1 MYPET
6 LHTGHHV
13 IWSQAPNQ
21 RTTSLVLVLH
31 DASSQPQRAA
41 ETFFSLLPE
50 TTTGLAIQGGLP
62 DANGHSWLSTNDHQ
76 TSGFPEIIA
85 AAHRIFDAID
95 QDEFGTHNYTSVQ
108 VIGIGQGA
116 AMATT
121 MLRVRPEA
129 ITSVV
134 GVNGYVLDNPMLAAL
149 DTSTDADPSTPVLWV
164 TTDDQSHPG
173 AEFSANWLT
182 RHTQVINAET
192 TSEITPFL
200 RQKVS

>member
-13 IWSQAPNQ
+13 IWSQSPNQ
-21 RTTSLVLVLH
+21 RTTSLVVVLH
-31 DASSQPQRAA
+31 DAGSQPQRAA
-41 ETFFSLLPE
+41 ETFFNMLPE
-50 TTTGLAIQGGLP
+50 TTTGLAIQGGLTA
-62 DANGHSWLSTNDHQ
+62 ANGHSWLSTNDYDNPN
-76 TSGFPEIIA
+76 FPEIIA

-95 QDEFGTHNYTSVQ
+95 QDEFGTHDYTSIQ
-108 VIGIGQGA
+108 IIGIGQGA

-121 MLRVRPEA
+121 MLRIRPDA
-129 ITSVV
+129 ITSIV
-134 GVNGYVLDNPMLAAL
+134 GVDGYVLDNPILAAL
-149 DTSTDADPSTPVLWV
+149 DTSKDTKPSTPVLWV
-164 TTDDQSHPG
+164 TTEDHPG

-182 RHTQVINAET
+182 MHTQVIDAET